1 MTILSFSSSDDQ
13 LSIFAI
19 ADIME
24 EKGDLNHY
32 FSLYP
37 LNTVMLYACTA
48 LQVGR

>member
-24 EKGDLNHY
+24 EKGDLSY
-32 FSLYP
+32 LVLYP
-37 LNTVMLYACTA
+37 MPSSSILIIMLYACTA
-48 LQVGR
+48 L